1 MKLRS
6 LVLVAVVGAL
16 LLAALAS
23 VAAADEK
30 TGVTIK
36 LRGPGDVAEGSTF
49 KLTAT
54 FKNSLKYGGG
64 DRVAVLL
71 QNKDGQLR
79 RIASRTIDWR
89 LGGSEG
95 KAVFSVSDPTPTAM
109 GIAQYRVK
117 WTNPGGDTYSNVW
130 RVEID

>member
-1 MKLRS
+1 MRLRS
-6 LVLVAVVGAL
+6 VVLLAMAVAL
-16 LLAALAS
+16 LLAATAV
-23 VAAADEK
+23 VAAASEK

-36 LRGPGDVAEGSTF
+36 LRGPGDVAEGATL

-71 QNKDGQLR
+71 QNKDGHLR

-95 KAVFSVSDPTPTAM
+95 KAVFSISDPTPTAM
-109 GIAQYRVK
+109 GVAQYRVK
-117 WTNPGGDTYSNVW
+117 WTNPGGDTYSNAW
-130 RVEID
+130 RVEIE

>member
-6 LVLVAVVGAL
+6 MVLVAVVGAL

-23 VAAADEK
+23 VAAANEK

-79 RIASRTIDWR
+79 RIACRTIDWR

-95 KAVFSVSDPTPTAM
+95 KAIFSVSDPTPTAM

>member
-6 LVLVAVVGAL
+6 LVLAAVTVAL
-16 LLAALAS
+16 LLLATVT
-23 VAAADEK
+23 VAAADER

-36 LRGPGDVAEGSTF
+36 LRGPGDVAEGATL

-54 FKNSLKYGGG
+54 FTNSLKYGGG

-71 QNKDGQLR
+71 QNKDGHLR
-79 RIASRTIDWR
+79 RIASKAIDWR
-89 LGGSEG
+89 VGGSEG
-95 KAVFSVSDPTPTAM
+95 KAVFSISDPVPTAM